1 MEHLVAPRRSS
12 VHPSLLAA
20 PATSDAQEIPL
31 ADYVVAMFVD
41 LPHWT
46 LYDEVSKDL
55 QDRIEAFKEFYRKAE
70 EDVKKDTPDLFREF
84 VESDDSFKEA
94 LIVSS
99 LILTDVEIALIFHL
113 ATLEPAAGER
123 ESASTVPMVRL
134 EVPLGQR
141 TPRDRGGWIQSTRG
155 GKVPSLLTPRTLF

>member
-12 VHPSLLAA
+12 IHPSLLASSA
-20 PATSDAQEIPL
+20 SPDNAQDIPL

-55 QDRIEAFKEFYRKAE
+55 QDRVEAFKEFYQKAE

-84 VESDDSFKEA
+84 VESDNSFREA
-94 LIVSS
+94 LIVSCLVLMGLNPPLTLTCS
-99 LILTDVEIALIFHL
+99 LI
-113 ATLEPAAGER
+113 
-123 ESASTVPMVRL
+123 
-134 EVPLGQR
+134 
-141 TPRDRGGWIQSTRG
+141 
-155 GKVPSLLTPRTLF
+155 

>member
-31 ADYVVAMFVD
+31 ADYVVAVFVD

-55 QDRIEAFKEFYRKAE
+55 QDRIEAIKEFYRKAE
-70 EDVKKDTPDLFREF
+70 EDVRKDTPDLFREF

-99 LILTDVEIALIFHL
+99 LILTDMEISLILSFSH
-113 ATLEPAAGER
+113 
-123 ESASTVPMVRL
+123 
-134 EVPLGQR
+134 
-141 TPRDRGGWIQSTRG
+141 I
-155 GKVPSLLTPRTLF
+155 

>member
-12 VHPSLLAA
+12 IHPSLLATST
-20 PATSDAQEIPL
+20 TSDAQDTPL

-55 QDRIEAFKEFYRKAE
+55 QERIEAFKEFYQKAE
-70 EDVKKDTPDLFREF
+70 EDVKKDTPDLFKEF

-94 LIVSS
+94 LIVSCLVFVDLKTS
-99 LILTDVEIALIFHL
+99 PHS
-113 ATLEPAAGER
+113 
-123 ESASTVPMVRL
+123 SA
-134 EVPLGQR
+134 
-141 TPRDRGGWIQSTRG
+141 
-155 GKVPSLLTPRTLF
+155 

>member
-1 MEHLVAPRRSS
+1 MTGTEFMEHLVAPRRSS
-12 VHPSLLAA
+12 IHPSLLATS
-20 PATSDAQEIPL
+20 ATSDAQDIPL

-55 QDRIEAFKEFYRKAE
+55 QERIEAFKEFYRKAE

-99 LILTDVEIALIFHL
+99 LVSIYLKLPQLFRVASFELVE
-113 ATLEPAAGER
+113 
-123 ESASTVPMVRL
+123 S
-134 EVPLGQR
+134 
-141 TPRDRGGWIQSTRG
+141 
-155 GKVPSLLTPRTLF
+155 K

>member
-1 MEHLVAPRRSS
+1 MTGTEFMEHLVAPRRSS
-12 VHPSLLAA
+12 IHPSLLATST
-20 PATSDAQEIPL
+20 TSDPQGIPL

-55 QDRIEAFKEFYRKAE
+55 QERIEAFKEFYRKAE

-99 LILTDVEIALIFHL
+99 LVSIYLKPPLIVPYSLT
-113 ATLEPAAGER
+113 
-123 ESASTVPMVRL
+123 
-134 EVPLGQR
+134 
-141 TPRDRGGWIQSTRG
+141 
-155 GKVPSLLTPRTLF
+155 

>member
-1 MEHLVAPRRSS
+1 MTGTEFMEHLVAPRRSS
-12 VHPSLLAA
+12 IHPSLLASSTT
-20 PATSDAQEIPL
+20 PDNAQDIPL

-55 QDRIEAFKEFYRKAE
+55 QDRVEAFKEFYQKAE

-84 VESDDSFKEA
+84 VESDNSFREA

-99 LILTDVEIALIFHL
+99 LALIGL
-113 ATLEPAAGER
+113 KPPLTL
-123 ESASTVPMVRL
+123 TC
-134 EVPLGQR
+134 
-141 TPRDRGGWIQSTRG
+141 
-155 GKVPSLLTPRTLF
+155 SLI

>member
-1 MEHLVAPRRSS
+1 MTDWHVRTNTHPPQIHISIEQFLAMTGTEFMEHLVAPRRSS

-20 PATSDAQEIPL
+20 STTSDAQDIPL

-55 QDRIEAFKEFYRKAE
+55 QDRIEAIKEFYRKAE

-99 LILTDVEIALIFHL
+99 LIHANVEISLIML
-113 ATLEPAAGER
+113 
-123 ESASTVPMVRL
+123 
-134 EVPLGQR
+134 
-141 TPRDRGGWIQSTRG
+141 
-155 GKVPSLLTPRTLF
+155 

>member
-1 MEHLVAPRRSS
+1 MTGTEFMEHLVAPRRSS
-12 VHPSLLAA
+12 IHPSLLATST
-20 PATSDAQEIPL
+20 TSDAQDVPL
-31 ADYVVAMFVD
+31 ADYVTAMFVD

-55 QDRIEAFKEFYRKAE
+55 QERIEAFKEFYRKAE

-99 LILTDVEIALIFHL
+99 LASIYLKLPLIVPRSL
-113 ATLEPAAGER
+113 I
-123 ESASTVPMVRL
+123 STC
-134 EVPLGQR
+134 
-141 TPRDRGGWIQSTRG
+141 
-155 GKVPSLLTPRTLF
+155 

>member
-1 MEHLVAPRRSS
+1 MTGTEFMEHLVAPRRSS
-12 VHPSLLAA
+12 IHPSLLASSS
-20 PATSDAQEIPL
+20 TSDPQDVPL

-55 QDRIEAFKEFYRKAE
+55 QERIDAFKEFYQKAE
-70 EDVKKDTPDLFREF
+70 EDVKKDTPDLFKEF

-99 LILTDVEIALIFHL
+99 PICFAPKPPHFGV
-113 ATLEPAAGER
+113 
-123 ESASTVPMVRL
+123 
-134 EVPLGQR
+134 
-141 TPRDRGGWIQSTRG
+141 
-155 GKVPSLLTPRTLF
+155 